1 MVSVDLS
8 RSKLLPHWLNNMGT
22 LSSNKDQGQH
32 RISQVYLRQFGFRDK
47 NNAAIISVLE
57 VGNPVTQYKKIRSF
71 TKETNLFDTTLA
83 DPNHSRYFENYSQKI
98 ETDYPDVI
106 NDLKINSLLSPS
118 SRNQLVHFVANLFI
132 RQSKTREYFLI
143 PILEDKAIRTKLFN
157 DITITSDNPN
167 LTKLV
172 LEEIAIDTEGSIQD
186 KLNLIAIEIWRH
198 LNIIFNQFTF
208 VILKAQDGTGWFTSD
223 NPVIVDTRDNVEAWI
238 IPPQAEI
245 YFPISPEYLL
255 FMHNHRVISTNPLT
269 LLPREI
275 VTIAT
280 PEIQH
285 EIMMNQISKSADKYH
300 ISCTD
305 LGIVD
310 VRQS

>member
-1 MVSVDLS
+1 ME
-8 RSKLLPHWLNNMGT
+8 T

-83 DPNHSRYFENYSQKI
+83 DPTHSRYFENYSQKI

-255 FMHNHRVISTNPLT
+255 FMHNHRVISTNLLT
-269 LLPREI
+269 LLPKEV

-280 PEIQH
+280 PAIQH